1 MYRSC
6 PTGTISYV
14 VKPGDSLY
22 AIAKKYNTTVEY
34 LVFLN
39 GLKNPNNLQVG
50 EGLCVPMMPNIS
62 CPTGSYY
69 TIKYGDTLYKIA
81 KEYNIS
87 VNEIIRLNPYLNPYH
102 LMVGQ
107 VICIPK
113 KTISCPSG
121 KLYTIEDGDTFFK
134 IATKFD
140 ISYELLKT
148 SNPNLDVDHLV
159 VGEQICIPK
168 SKPSLTCPENKTYII
183 QPGESLSSV
192 AEKFV
197 VGANEL
203 LKANPNMITSEF
215 APGRLI
221 CIPTKQ
227 ADV

>member
-1 MYRSC
+1 M
-6 PTGTISYV
+6 GTVSYV

-22 AIAKKYNTTVEY
+22 KIAKEYNTTVEY

-39 GLKNPNNLQVG
+39 GLKNPDKLQVG
-50 EGLCVPMMPNIS
+50 DGLCVPMMSTIP
-62 CPTGSYY
+62 CPTGNYY

-81 KEYNIS
+81 KEYNVS
-87 VNEIIRLNPYLNPYH
+87 VNEIIRFNPFLNPYN

-113 KTISCPSG
+113 QTVVCPNG
-121 KLYTIEDGDTFFK
+121 KVYTIEEGDTFFT

-140 ISYELLKT
+140 ISYELLKK
-148 SNPNLDVDHLV
+148 SNPSLDVDHLM
-159 VGEQICIPK
+159 VGQQICIPE
-168 SKPSLTCPENKTYII
+168 SKPSLTCPEDKIYII

-203 LKANPNMITSEF
+203 LKANPNMIPSEF

-221 CIPTKQ
+221 CIPTEQ
-227 ADV
+227 ANV